1 MINAAGSI
9 PKLCKDSV
17 LIMVDRYK
25 AAIPIAENICASFGN
40 FLRINSSAS
49 STTPRDT
56 TYREIPLIHPFIKYI
71 PISTRAV
78 RINTPPTTER
88 AMVPMRYSAFCFFF
102 VPGTTVSAAGCV
114 ENCPDGCAVT
124 CPAGCPVNCPVC
136 CSVNCPDDCSCM
148 GSCVV
153 GCTVSCTRPAAAL
166 SALSAFSCCLWCQYS
181 TLLSS
186 SACNCSTY
194 CGCFCILGI
203 SCCTYCVKIGSLDCI
218 RYSLACCSKSFAL
231 SCCVFCSI

>member
-1 MINAAGSI
+1 
-9 PKLCKDSV
+9 
-17 LIMVDRYK
+17 MVDRYK

-102 VPGTTVSAAGCV
+102 VPGTTVSA
-114 ENCPDGCAVT
+114 DGCAVT

-194 CGCFCILGI
+194 WGCFCILGI
-203 SCCTYCVKIGSLDCI
+203 SCCTYCVKIGSLERI